1 MSVYYN
7 VKEHI
12 STNNFQNET
21 ITSAIIDTLVS
32 IGREMLYDR
41 AIIRELSLQANGNEY
56 FFKGS
61 EITPKLHEIIRVI
74 NSATT
79 MNLVMSYDS
88 VNCEFPIS
96 KVISEKFRTGSECV
110 GKLFYSL
117 YNKADCNAG
126 VGLLFAYGEK
136 NGRFYHGLIEPK
148 ISSFVEGEWYNEDT
162 LVTFEADLDGTFDI
176 ESLKKC
182 VDGFAVIGADVD
194 FRVGEKDVSL
204 FINNMTIKTTEKFE
218 HFAELC
224 IDLNRITEGKCG
236 FMLEF
241 VDTSGA
247 DARITQIDL
256 DDNDGYSVWMA
267 TIKMEVVGF
276 ETK

>member
-12 STNNFQNET
+12 SINNFQDEEVISSIIET
-21 ITSAIIDTLVS
+21 IESVAQM
-32 IGREMLYDR
+32 MLYDR
-41 AIIRELSLQANGNEY
+41 AKINSLSLCANGGRH
-56 FFKGS
+56 FFEGR
-61 EITPKLHEIIRVI
+61 EITPKLHEIIRAI
-74 NSATT
+74 GEATT
-79 MNLVMSYDS
+79 MDLVMSYDS

-96 KVISEKFRTGSECV
+96 KVVSKKFRTNSEHV

-117 YNKADCNAG
+117 YNKADCNSG
-126 VGLLFAYGEK
+126 VGLLSAYGEK
-136 NGRFYHGLIEPK
+136 NGLFYHGPIEPK
-148 ISSFVEGEWYNEDT
+148 ISSFVEREWYNEDT
-162 LVTFEADLDGTFDI
+162 LATFEADLDGTFNL
-176 ESLKKC
+176 ESLENC
-182 VDGFAVIGADVD
+182 VNGLVAAGADVD
-194 FRVGEKDVSL
+194 FRVGEKEVSL
-204 FINNMTIKTTEKFE
+204 FINNMMIKTTEEFE

-267 TIKMEVVGF
+267 TI
-276 ETK
+276 

>member
-12 STNNFQNET
+12 STNNFQDET

-41 AIIRELSLQANGNEY
+41 AMIGELSLYANGNKY
-56 FFKGS
+56 FFKGR

-79 MNLVMSYDS
+79 MDLVMSYDS
-88 VNCEFPIS
+88 INCEFSIAKNVSAMFS
-96 KVISEKFRTGSECV
+96 KGPCYANN
-110 GKLFYSL
+110 LFYSL

-126 VGLLFAYGEK
+126 AGLLSAYGEK
-136 NGRFYHGLIEPK
+136 NGKFYCGSIDLCPA
-148 ISSFVEGEWYNEDT
+148 SFVEGEWYNEDT
-162 LVTFEADLDGTFDI
+162 LATFEADLDDALNL
-176 ESLKKC
+176 ENLKNC
-182 VDGFAVIGADVD
+182 VDGLSAVGAGVD

-204 FINNMTIKTTEKFE
+204 FVNNITIKTTEEFE
-218 HFAELC
+218 RFVKLC
-224 IDLNRITEGKCG
+224 IELDQVTDGKCG

-241 VDTSGA
+241 VDTSDT
-247 DARITQIDL
+247 DARVLQIEL
-256 DDNDGYSVWMA
+256 GDNGTYSVWMA
-267 TIKMEVVGF
+267 NA
-276 ETK
+276 

>member
-12 STNNFQNET
+12 STNNLQDET

-41 AIIRELSLQANGNEY
+41 ATIRELSLHANGNEY

-61 EITPKLHEIIRVI
+61 EITSKLHEIIRVI

-79 MNLVMSYDS
+79 MDLVMSYDS
-88 VNCEFPIS
+88 VNCEFPIAE
-96 KVISEKFRTGSECV
+96 VVSETFKEGPRYAND
-110 GKLFYSL
+110 LFYSL

-126 VGLLFAYGEK
+126 AGLLFAYGEK
-136 NGRFYHGLIEPK
+136 NGNFYHGPIILKP
-148 ISSFVEGEWYNEDT
+148 SSFADGEWYNEDT
-162 LVTFEADLDGTFDI
+162 LVTFEADIDDALNL
-176 ESLKKC
+176 ENLKNC
-182 VDGFAVIGADVD
+182 VDGLSAIGADVD

-204 FINNMTIKTTEKFE
+204 FVNTITIKTTEEFE
-218 HFAELC
+218 RFVKLC
-224 IDLNRITEGKCG
+224 IELDRATDGKCG

-241 VDTSGA
+241 VDTSNT
-247 DARITQIDL
+247 DARVLQIEL
-256 DDNDGYSVWMA
+256 DYNGTYSVYLA
-267 TIKMEVVGF
+267 TV
-276 ETK
+276 

>member
-12 STNNFQNET
+12 STNNFQDET

-79 MNLVMSYDS
+79 MDLVMSYDS
-88 VNCEFPIS
+88 VNCEFPIAE
-96 KVISEKFRTGSECV
+96 VVSETFKEGPRYAND
-110 GKLFYSL
+110 LFYSL
-117 YNKADCNAG
+117 YNKADCNSG
-126 VGLLFAYGEK
+126 VGLLSAYGEK
-136 NGRFYHGLIEPK
+136 NGKFYCGPVELHNSLL
-148 ISSFVEGEWYNEDT
+148 VEGEWYNEDN
-162 LVTFEADLDGTFDI
+162 LITFEGEIKDVLNLED
-176 ESLKKC
+176 LKKC
-182 VDGFAVIGADVD
+182 VAELSALGADVD
-194 FRVGEKDVSL
+194 FKVDAEEISL
-204 FINNMTIKTTEKFE
+204 FVNNMTIKAIDTFDCFVKLCL
-218 HFAELC
+218 EL
-224 IDLNRITEGKCG
+224 DRVTDGKCG

-241 VDTSGA
+241 VDISDT
-247 DARITQIDL
+247 DTRVLLIDL
-256 DDNDGYSVWMA
+256 DDNGAYSVWMA
-267 TIKMEVVGF
+267 NV
-276 ETK
+276 